1 MNYVD
6 PSGHVFET
14 ILDLASVGWSFYEYV
29 KNPSWNNFG
38 WLMWDIGATAVPF
51 VPGSY
56 VKKGTRL
63 AGKVSTRN
71 RAAVPLTQS
80 ISSFGRGQHLAIGT
94 FKALSRAC
102 RGAANRSSYELHH
115 IIEKRFHYI
124 FRSKRIRGQRRC

>member
-1 MNYVD
+1 MTEDTDRGNAENPGTLHLYAYCANNPVNYVD

-63 AGKVSTRN
+63 AGKVS
-71 RAAVPLTQS
+71 
-80 ISSFGRGQHLAIGT
+80 
-94 FKALSRAC
+94 KA
-102 RGAANRSSYELHH
+102 NEQQ
-115 IIEKRFHYI
+115 
-124 FRSKRIRGQRRC
+124 FR